1 MDFKTSL
8 EQNNNIEITK
18 WVITGIDLNKIIEYK
33 YPIFYLIKNNNIEM
47 IELFF
52 KYGANVNSYSCECYQ
67 TPIMYAAELQNDKI
81 IKLLISYGANI
92 SFVGNEGYKE
102 DFSNSVSHFNL
113 NSSLVYWYYNWNP
126 FFSAYDYGNVNAVKY
141 VLREGLF
148 EMKEEYLNY
157 FTSNLGVDER
167 MFKKRNKIKNI
178 LNESMKKWA
187 PKRHYLFH
195 KNIRNNISILFH
207 LRQKLTIKKII
218 LPIELWWKI
227 CDIISY

>member
-8 EQNNNIEITK
+8 ENNNNIEITK

-33 YPIFYLIKNNNIEM
+33 YPIFYLIKKNNIEM

-52 KYGANVNSYSCECYQ
+52 KYGAYVNSYSCECYQ

-81 IKLLISYGANI
+81 IQLLISYGANI

-113 NSSLVYWYYNWNP
+113 NTSLVYWYYNWNP
-126 FFSAYDYGNVNAVKY
+126 FFSAYDCGNVNAVKY

-148 EMKEEYLNY
+148 KMKEEYSNY
-157 FTSNLGVDER
+157 FTNNLGVDER
-167 MFKKRNKIKNI
+167 MFKKRNEIKNI
-178 LNESMKKWA
+178 LIESMKKWT

-207 LRQKLTIKKII
+207 LRQKLII
-218 LPIELWWKI
+218 RDITLPIELWWKI
-227 CDIISY
+227 CDIISI

>member
-33 YPIFYLIKNNNIEM
+33 YPIFYLIKNNNIEI

-67 TPIMYAAELQNDKI
+67 TTIMYDAELQNDKI
-81 IKLLISYGANI
+81 IHLLISYGANI

-102 DFSNSVSHFNL
+102 DFSNSVSHFNF

-126 FFSAYDYGNVNAVKY
+126 FFSAYDCGNVNAVKY

-148 EMKEEYLNY
+148 EMKAEYLNY
-157 FTSNLGVDER
+157 FISNLGIDER
-167 MFKKRNKIKNI
+167 MFKKRNEIKNI
-178 LNESMKKWA
+178 LNETMKKWA

-207 LRQKLTIKKII
+207 LRQKLMIRDII

-227 CDIISY
+227 CDIISI